1 MLTISISIRR
11 HQDNGYNG
19 NYGYKRTCWDQQNQQ
34 NAYQNVQGQ
43 YYDGMDQNGDIFRHP
58 RQVAG
63 STGIRPVG
71 EDAHQT
77 SGARQLGPGVN
88 WTLASTGPRCQL
100 DPGVN
105 WAPASTGPWRQLGPR
120 VWTAGWNG
128 LRTPMPV
135 LRSTHIQCRMGM
147 GHSSRRLNGSDV
159 STANRGGN
167 RMDNRQI
174 LREISKRISAPYQ
187 RQKLSSAP
195 R

>member
-1 MLTISISIRR
+1 MPTRTFRASTMMVWIKTETFFVTRDRSLEAQVSDLLERMLTKQAERVKWAPASI
-11 HQDNGYNG
+11 GP
-19 NYGYKRTCWDQQNQQ
+19 W
-34 NAYQNVQGQ
+34 
-43 YYDGMDQNGDIFRHP
+43 
-58 RQVAG
+58 
-63 STGIRPVG
+63 
-71 EDAHQT
+71 
-77 SGARQLGPGVN
+77 RQLGPGVN
-88 WTLASTGPRCQL
+88 WTLASSGPR
-100 DPGVN
+100 
-105 WAPASTGPWRQLGPR
+105 RQVGPR